1 MNSPVSSGNPFPYS
15 CDNKRYHTLNYHNK
29 AKYGRKVHKAVLE
42 CGFTC
47 PNIDGSRGVGGCIF
61 CDGGSGYFTRPGLS
75 VTEQLS
81 LERIR
86 LSSKFGDDIA
96 IIAYFQANTNT
107 YTSAGRL
114 GSLIDESL
122 AFPGVT
128 GISIGTR
135 ADCLPDDILDL
146 LESVSRCTSLTVE
159 LGMQSMH
166 DSTIYAVNRCCTH
179 EEFLDGYFRLKNR
192 GIRVCLHL
200 INGLPGETPEM
211 MLASACE
218 AARLRPDGIKL
229 QMLHVIRGTKLA
241 DMYLTGGLELLD
253 MESYIRIVTSQ
264 LEVLPPETVIERLT
278 GDGDRS
284 KLIAPLWTAN
294 KKSVLNGIDKL
305 MQTLDTWQGRKFTER
320 NDRLE

>member
-1 MNSPVSSGNPFPYS
+1 MKALLFPEL
-15 CDNKRYHTLNYHNK
+15 REFPL
-29 AKYGRKVHKAVLE
+29 VH
-42 CGFTC
+42 
-47 PNIDGSRGVGGCIF
+47 
-61 CDGGSGYFTRPGLS
+61 GL
-75 VTEQLS
+75 T
-81 LERIR
+81 
-86 LSSKFGDDIA
+86 
-96 IIAYFQANTNT
+96 
-107 YTSAGRL
+107 
-114 GSLIDESL
+114 
-122 AFPGVT
+122 AFPMT
-128 GISIGTR
+128 SLT
-135 ADCLPDDILDL
+135 
-146 LESVSRCTSLTVE
+146 LESVSRRTSLTVE

-241 DMYLTGGLELLD
+241 DMYLSGGLELLD

-264 LEVLPPETVIERLT
+264 LDVLPPETVIERLT

-284 KLIAPLWTAN
+284 KLIAPSGLPI
-294 KKSVLNGIDKL
+294 KSPS
-305 MQTLDTWQGRKFTER
+305 
-320 NDRLE
+320 